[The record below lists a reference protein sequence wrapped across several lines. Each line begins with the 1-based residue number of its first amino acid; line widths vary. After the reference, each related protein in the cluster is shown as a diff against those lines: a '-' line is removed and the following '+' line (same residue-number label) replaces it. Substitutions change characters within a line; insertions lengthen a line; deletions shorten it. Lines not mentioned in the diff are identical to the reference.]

1 MAGVLGYGLYIPL
14 STLGLSFTTAFSNA
28 LLIATTPLFAA
39 LLLRMLRLETIGPG
53 HYTGMLLSLAGVV
66 LFMLPAMRRGVSVG
80 GIGDLVSLVAALFFA
95 AYTVASKPLLS
106 RYALPAIMAY
116 TLTLGTAPVIL
127 ALLPRIFAQDWSH
140 ITFAGWSAFVW
151 TIIFPVYVAWSIWN
165 WTIGQIGVARAT
177 LFMYLVPVI
186 GGLTSWLLLA
196 ERFGILKIAGA
207 ILTLGGLAVA
217 RRAGTS
223 TPRRH
228 ALPAPAA
235 TK

>member
-1 MAGVLGYGLYIPL
+1 
-14 STLGLSFTTAFSNA
+14 
-28 LLIATTPLFAA
+28 
-39 LLLRMLRLETIGPG
+39 
-53 HYTGMLLSLAGVV
+53 
-66 LFMLPAMRRGVSVG
+66 
-80 GIGDLVSLVAALFFA
+80 
-95 AYTVASKPLLS
+95 
-106 RYALPAIMAY
+106 
-116 TLTLGTAPVIL
+116 
-127 ALLPRIFAQDWSH
+127 
-140 ITFAGWSAFVW
+140 
-151 TIIFPVYVAWSIWN
+151 
-165 WTIGQIGVARAT
+165 VARAT

-217 RRAGTS
+217 RRAGIS